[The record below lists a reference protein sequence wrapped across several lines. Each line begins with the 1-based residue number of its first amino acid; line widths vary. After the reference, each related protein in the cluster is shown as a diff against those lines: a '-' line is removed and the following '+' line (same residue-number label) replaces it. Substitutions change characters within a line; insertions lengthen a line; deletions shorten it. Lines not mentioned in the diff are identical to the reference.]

1 MGSHEPPAHAPL
13 LARPTAPRD
22 AGAPSLVLMLLAFLA
37 CLACAGIRHDP
48 GVAGRSLS
56 HSDHAVRDG
65 DQLAL
70 GQSTPE
76 PARFERSSAEPPA
89 SEREAL
95 EPDDV
100 ECDARLEAAAP
111 SMDCAGAPGLPLA
124 SKLLQVASTGWMPQ
138 FLLSPA
144 LPRGPPALGG

>member
-1 MGSHEPPAHAPL
+1 M
-13 LARPTAPRD
+13 
-22 AGAPSLVLMLLAFLA
+22 LVLLAFLA
-37 CLACAGIRHDP
+37 CLVCGGIRHDP
-48 GVAGRSLS
+48 GVAVRSLS

-76 PARFERSSAEPPA
+76 PARFERSSAEPPS

-95 EPDDV
+95 EPDDI
-100 ECDARLEAAAP
+100 ERDATLEAAAP
-111 SMDCAGAPGLPLA
+111 SIDCAGAPRLPRA